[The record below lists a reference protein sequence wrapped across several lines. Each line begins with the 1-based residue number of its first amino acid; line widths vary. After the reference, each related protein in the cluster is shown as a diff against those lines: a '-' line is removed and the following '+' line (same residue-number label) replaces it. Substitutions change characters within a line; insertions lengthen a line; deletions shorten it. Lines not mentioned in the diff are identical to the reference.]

1 MTNAL
6 NIDITSLSTEQL
18 DLLEKIAPEQVA
30 AEKARRTSF
39 NTMEEALTV
48 VFQASADLAARFGAM
63 KLSPAAKEFKASG
76 IFEALTRFQNFAKL
90 NELPFTEPSIPTYA
104 KPVMKRTKKGET
116 ETPAEGTENAP
127 EATNA
132 PEGTENAPEATDAPE
147 GTEAASDE
155 TSSGRG
161 RRGK

>member
-104 KPVMKRTKKGET
+104 KPVMKRTKKGE
-116 ETPAEGTENAP
+116 A
-127 EATNA
+127 
-132 PEGTENAPEATDAPE
+132 EGTENAPEATDAPE